1 MVTFY
6 HPVGGLGIGSPIY
19 FKNYCRYTLIVISK
33 WFVLKKQ
40 YDFKKKASEYL
51 S

>member
-19 FKNYCRYTLIVISK
+19 FKTTVDTLSLSFPNDLSWKNNMI
-33 WFVLKKQ
+33 L
-40 YDFKKKASEYL
+40 KKKASEYL